1 MVRTTARTALV
12 GTALVVGMAVGA
24 CSSTESTTD
33 DETAPAPPRTPGA
46 ANVEPPSDPAPAGPA
61 PRSVTQLIG
70 DALRRDGNLTRRQ
83 LVRRLGAPTG
93 VEHEPVTNTYDPE
106 QIDTLRTLRY
116 PGLSATVY
124 DVTREP
130 KAFLIRLTVTGARY
144 ESPEGLRVGTSAQ
157 AVVDR
162 VGPPTERRA
171 GGAEW
176 VYRETGSTPTAMI
189 VSVDDGRVA
198 QIVWEFYFS

>member
-1 MVRTTARTALV
+1 MVRAAARAALS
-12 GTALVVGMAVGA
+12 GTVLLVVGLAVGA
-24 CSSTESTTD
+24 CSSSE
-33 DETAPAPPRTPGA
+33 PAADPDPSPPRTPGA
-46 ANVEPPSDPAPAGPA
+46 AEGAPPGDAAPAGPA
-61 PRSVTQLIG
+61 PPRVTQLIG

-83 LVRRLGAPTG
+83 LVGRLGAPTG
-93 VEHEPVTNTYDPE
+93 VEHEPVANTYDPE
-106 QIDTLRTLRY
+106 QVDTLRTLQY

-130 KAFLIRLTVTGARY
+130 KAFLIRLAVTDARY
-144 ESPEGLRVGTSAQ
+144 ESPEGLRVGASAD

-176 VYRETGSTPTAMI
+176 VYRENRSAPTAMI